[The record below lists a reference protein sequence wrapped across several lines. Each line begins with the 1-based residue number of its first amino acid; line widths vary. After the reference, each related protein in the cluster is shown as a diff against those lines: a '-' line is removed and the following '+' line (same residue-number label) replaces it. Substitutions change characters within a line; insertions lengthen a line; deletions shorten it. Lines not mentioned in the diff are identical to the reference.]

1 MQKKL
6 KLNFMQESV
15 KMMNKRADISITL
28 LVFLTLFL
36 TITALFIFNTS
47 SNDLKLSIADSSAL
61 NDIHAK
67 EVQINYYIQEMV
79 DSSAESVKY
88 KADVKTAFIT
98 DLKNE
103 IEKYQESDKSN
114 TNSLFLEFNQLKNQ
128 INEKNVELLSEY
140 LLYTDKNTKGYII
153 TNCGVDLHGKHP
165 FIKNIK
171 VIKVPTS
178 LK

>member
-1 MQKKL
+1 MDRYVRIFKEATKLTQTLIDFKNYDPIKDEDELNKDLLIHFGFKPDPFHEDIDGIICLFGKKGSE
-6 KLNFMQESV
+6 NAVSIIGG
-15 KMMNKRADISITL
+15 NKKGYDNPS
-28 LVFLTLFL
+28 
-36 TITALFIFNTS
+36 
-47 SNDLKLSIADSSAL
+47 
-61 NDIHAK
+61 
-67 EVQINYYIQEMV
+67 
-79 DSSAESVKY
+79 
-88 KADVKTAFIT
+88 
-98 DLKNE
+98 
-103 IEKYQESDKSN
+103 
-114 TNSLFLEFNQLKNQ
+114 Q